1 MPDQR
6 AMPDQDW
13 RLRVRFA
20 DEAHGLHLSERLH
33 AAELAHEARAKFGER
48 VVVSRDGPELFLY
61 ANSEGAAKE
70 AEGVVRSELEGE
82 GRDADIALDRW
93 HPVEEEWLDAAQP
106 LPDDPAAERA
116 VLMAEES
123 EEARERGYAEF
134 EVRIDLPSWGEA
146 TELSKRLDEEGLA
159 HVRRWRYIVLGAAN
173 EDAANELAERMR
185 GQLAPDAQV
194 SVEGSFAAA
203 QAEQPYK
210 PFAIFG
216 M

>member
-1 MPDQR
+1 
-6 AMPDQDW
+6 MPDQDW

-20 DEAHGLHLSERLH
+20 DEAHGLHLGERLH
-33 AAELAHEARAKFGER
+33 AAELEHETRAKFGDR

-61 ANSEGAAKE
+61 ANSEGAARE
-70 AEGVVRSELEGE
+70 AEGVVRSELEQQGHE
-82 GRDADIALDRW
+82 AEITLDRW
-93 HPVEEEWLDAAQP
+93 HPVEEEWVDAAQP
-106 LPDDPAAERA
+106 LPDDSAERDA
-116 VLMAEES
+116 EHAALMAEEA

-134 EVRIDLPSWGEA
+134 EVRIDLPSWGDA
-146 TELSKRLDEEGLA
+146 TELSKRLDEEGLP

-173 EDAANELAERMR
+173 EDAANDLAERMR
-185 GQLAPDAQV
+185 GQLPPDAEV

>member
-1 MPDQR
+1 
-6 AMPDQDW
+6 MPDQDW

-33 AAELAHEARAKFGER
+33 AAELAHEARAKFGDR

-61 ANSEGAAKE
+61 ANSESAARE
-70 AEGVVRSELEGE
+70 AEGVVRSELEHE
-82 GRDADIALDRW
+82 GREAEIALDRW

-106 LPDDPAAERA
+106 LPDDSAERDA
-116 VLMAEES
+116 EHAALMAEEA

-134 EVRIDLPSWGEA
+134 EVRIDLPSWGDA
-146 TELSKRLDEEGLA
+146 TKLSKRLDEEGLP

-173 EDAANELAERMR
+173 EDAADELAERMR
-185 GQLAPDAQV
+185 GELPPDADV
-194 SVEGSFAAA
+194 SVEGSFVAA

-216 M
+216 I